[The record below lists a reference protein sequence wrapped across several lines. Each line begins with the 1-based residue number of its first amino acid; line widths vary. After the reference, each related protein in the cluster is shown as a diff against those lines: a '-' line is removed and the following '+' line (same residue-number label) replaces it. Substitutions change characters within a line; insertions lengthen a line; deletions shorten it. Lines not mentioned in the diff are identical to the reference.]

1 MKIADRIDRIQP
13 SITLEMT
20 AKAAE
25 LRKSGVDV
33 INLSVGEPDFDTP
46 QNIKDA
52 GLKAINN
59 GKTKYTAGSG
69 IPELKSAIIKKLKRD
84 NQLEYKP
91 ENIIVSCGGK
101 HTLYNACQ
109 VLFQKNDEVIIF
121 SPYWVSFPDFV
132 AVTGAKPIVVPTLA
146 DRQYE
151 PDFKILEKAITKN
164 TKGIIINS
172 PSNPTGGVWG
182 EEGIKKT

>member
-13 SITLEMT
+13 SFTLEMT

-59 GKTKYTAGSG
+59 GNN
-69 IPELKSAIIKKLKRD
+69 LFFRR
-84 NQLEYKP
+84 KP
-91 ENIIVSCGGK
+91 AYE
-101 HTLYNACQ
+101 
-109 VLFQKNDEVIIF
+109 IF
-121 SPYWVSFPDFV
+121 
-132 AVTGAKPIVVPTLA
+132 
-146 DRQYE
+146 
-151 PDFKILEKAITKN
+151 
-164 TKGIIINS
+164 
-172 PSNPTGGVWG
+172 
-182 EEGIKKT
+182 